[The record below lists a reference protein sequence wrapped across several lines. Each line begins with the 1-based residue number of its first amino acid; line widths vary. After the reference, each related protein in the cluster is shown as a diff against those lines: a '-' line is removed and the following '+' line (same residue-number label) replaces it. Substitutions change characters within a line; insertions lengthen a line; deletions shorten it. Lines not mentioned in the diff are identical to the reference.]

1 MSIILDDY
9 LMNEEISEDDIL
21 DLVES
26 KIPNLYF
33 VAPLLKMEGV
43 LFDDR
48 KYFDLFSK
56 VLILRG
62 EDKILDVYNL
72 LFFWLK
78 DYNLPGSLQIRE
90 FLIHTE
96 RKKFMAGVYAAIIL
110 AHDDENE
117 DWLSNLLSTLAER
130 DNGEVGNMC
139 EYMIDNEE
147 YENSYIQLLD
157 LIEKSANIDEFDEDF
172 SVEE

>member
-1 MSIILDDY
+1 MSIILEDY
-9 LMNEEISEDDIL
+9 LMGDELSEDDIL

-33 VAPLLKMEGV
+33 VAPILKMEGT

-62 EDKILDVYNL
+62 EDRILDVYNL

-96 RKKFMAGVYAAIIL
+96 RKKFMKGIYASIIL

-130 DNGEVGNMC
+130 DNGEVGDMC
-139 EYMIDNEE
+139 EYMIDSEE
-147 YENSYIQLLD
+147 YENNYLQLLD
-157 LIEKSANIDEFDEDF
+157 LIEKSADIDEFDEEF
-172 SVEE
+172 SIEE